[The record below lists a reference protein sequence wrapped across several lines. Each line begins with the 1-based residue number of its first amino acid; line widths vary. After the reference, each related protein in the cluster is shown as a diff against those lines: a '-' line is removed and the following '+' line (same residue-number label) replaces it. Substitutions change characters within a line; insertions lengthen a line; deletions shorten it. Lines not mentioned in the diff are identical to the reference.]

1 MNILTQE
8 QLDSLTT
15 TLVDCNNDDG
25 LIGVALFLRQFAA
38 DITRPSKDIKQ
49 NQASILND
57 NEMAALFTSLE
68 RANEHGLEALAAFMN
83 STAKRL
89 ENAEA
94 AGREAV
100 AEADAAK
107 NPPPYPRGRLEMSIE
122 KDTDGRGYIKCIV
135 HK

>member
-8 QLDSLTT
+8 QLDVLAIMLTE
-15 TLVDCNNDDG
+15 CNNDDG
-25 LIGVALFLRQFAA
+25 LIGLALFLRQQANSIARQTEGF
-38 DITRPSKDIKQ
+38 KQ
-49 NQASILND
+49 NQDSCLND
-57 NEMAALFTSLE
+57 NEMTALFKSLE
-68 RANEHGLEALAAFMN
+68 RANEHGSEALVAFMN

-94 AGREAV
+94 AGREAD
-100 AEADAAK
+100 ADADAEK

-122 KDTDGRGYIKCIV
+122 NDTDGRGFIKCIV

>member
-8 QLDSLTT
+8 QLDVLAIMLT
-15 TLVDCNNDDG
+15 DCNNDDG
-25 LIGVALFLRQFAA
+25 LIGLALFLRQQALSIARQTEGFK
-38 DITRPSKDIKQ
+38 S
-49 NQASILND
+49 NQDSCLND
-57 NEMAALFTSLE
+57 NEMTALFKSLE
-68 RANEHGLEALAAFMN
+68 RANEHGSEALAAFMN

-100 AEADAAK
+100 AEADAVK

-122 KDTDGRGYIKCIV
+122 KDTDGRGFIKCIV